1 MLQETVINK
10 TERSRT
16 ELPAVAQRE
25 NPDDEELDLIEL
37 GRMLLRNKWLI
48 LKCAGFAALLTAIVV
63 LLMRPY
69 YTGKATFLPPNS
81 MSNGGS
87 ALLGQLGVLGG
98 MGSALGGLKDP
109 SQIYVGI
116 LGSRSVADDLIQEFD
131 LGKVYKTRKLSQ
143 TEKILKSNT
152 KVSTGKDSIIAIAVE
167 DYDPKRA
174 ADLANAYL
182 TALHKLNDRISLTE
196 GGQKR
201 LFFEQQLEKEKN
213 SLADAEVALTETQ
226 QKSGLI
232 QPGGQAQ
239 LQIETVAQTQAE
251 ISSREVQL
259 AAMSQ
264 AATNQN
270 PDVIRLRSEID
281 GLKEQL
287 NRLENAGGKTGAGNV
302 EIPTSRVPELT
313 LTYIRKARDVKYH
326 EALYELL
333 LRQYESAKLDEA
345 KSAPLMQVVDYA
357 IVPDTKS
364 GPARTLLTL
373 LAFFLGGMVG
383 AIWVVLREALRSQ
396 SQTHRTV
403 ERRA

>member
-1 MLQETVINK
+1 MLQETVKNK
-10 TERSRT
+10 TERSLT

-25 NPDDEELDLIEL
+25 NPDDEEMDLIEL
-37 GRMLLRNKWLI
+37 GRLLRRNKWLI

-69 YTGKATFLPPNS
+69 YTGQATFLPPNS

-87 ALLGQLGVLGG
+87 ALLGQLGALGG
-98 MGSALGGLKDP
+98 AAGALGGLKDP

-116 LGSRSVADDLIQEFD
+116 LASRSVADDLIQEFD

-152 KVSTGKDSIIAIAVE
+152 KVSTGKDSIVVIAVE

-182 TALHKLNDRISLTE
+182 TALHKLNDRIAFTE

-302 EIPTSRVPELT
+302 EIPTSKVPELT

-373 LAFFLGGMVG
+373 LAFFAGGMVG